1 MPVLSQSI
9 RGQVAEYIADI
20 VVTRAQRGRDDL
32 ARFST

>member
-20 VVTRAQRGRDDL
+20 VTMFQLSGLVLNQLG
-32 ARFST
+32 